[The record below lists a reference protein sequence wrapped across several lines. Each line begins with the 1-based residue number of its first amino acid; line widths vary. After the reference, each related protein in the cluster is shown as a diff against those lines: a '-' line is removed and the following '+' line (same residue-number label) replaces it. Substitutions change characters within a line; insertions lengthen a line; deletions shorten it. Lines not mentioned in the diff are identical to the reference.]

1 MSQRQK
7 TLRPALLTACLCL
20 FTQLLL
26 AQEVLILSGHP
37 SAKSLNAHLESV
49 LFTALEE
56 RGVAVQL
63 RALREIES
71 IGHLDAQRWSDRAG
85 VSQEAQ
91 IAAEQEFW
99 RRAEHIILLHPVWW
113 WSMPAPMKAY
123 LDVVLSPGF
132 AYPEGDASGPFA
144 LKGKSLSLIQ
154 TAGAPDTYIE
164 AEGLKEAYERLIR
177 VGLCDFTQMEF
188 HSYLLF
194 GGVMEK
200 SPAEIAALEEEI
212 RAWVKEHF

>member
-1 MSQRQK
+1 MSKHWILFR
-7 TLRPALLTACLCL
+7 LGVLTACLCL
-20 FTQLLL
+20 YGQRLL

-37 SAKSLNAHLESV
+37 SAQSLNAHLESI
-49 LFTALEE
+49 LIDALEE
-56 RGVAVQL
+56 KGLTVQL

-71 IGHLDAQRWSDRAG
+71 IGYLDASRWSDRAG
-85 VSQEAQ
+85 VAEEAQ
-91 IAAEQEFW
+91 IAEEQTYW
-99 RRAEHIILLHPVWW
+99 SRAEHIILLHPVWW

-132 AYPEGDASGPFA
+132 AYPVGDAEGPFA
-144 LKGKSLSLIQ
+144 LKGKNLSLIQ
-154 TAGAPDTYIE
+154 TAGAPDAYIE

-177 VGLCDFTQMEF
+177 VGICDFTQMEF

-200 SPAEIAALEEEI
+200 SPAEIALIEKEI
-212 RAWVKEHF
+212 RNWVLRHF